1 MDGLK
6 MILRLLFLA
15 TALLLHSFSL
25 QAQEDDKTLSWIAS
39 GSAQASYSID
49 NLDFSMTADGTHQEI
64 NFLQSRSPFTN
75 LFTGWHL
82 ITQDYSGEG
91 TDNKGVKHAFEYS
104 NQSIFFSLGY
114 DLYLAEFA
122 HLQPYIAYGLGTS
135 TYSATDTAADGTITP
150 FSEQTSGSDMSM
162 WGVNLIL
169 ELTGKVWLG
178 YAMNFFVES
187 QPVKFDTGDATIEP
201 QSSQT
206 LLLVWSWE
214 RVPVKSRDPSKN
226 IFGF

>member
-1 MDGLK
+1 MNGLK
-6 MILRLLFLA
+6 MNRIVLFVVP
-15 TALLLHSFSL
+15 ALLLLSFSL
-25 QAQEDDKTLSWIAS
+25 QAQESNKAMSWIAS
-39 GSAQASYSID
+39 GSAKANYSID
-49 NLDFSMTADGTHQEI
+49 NLDFSTTADGTHQEI
-64 NFLQSRSPFTN
+64 NFYQSRSPFTN

-91 TDNKGVKHAFEYS
+91 TDNSGVKHAFEYS

-114 DLYLAEFA
+114 DWYLASFA

-150 FSEQTSGSDMSM
+150 FAENTSSSDMSM
-162 WGVNLIL
+162 WGVNLIV

-214 RVPVKSRDPSKN
+214 RVPVKARDPSKN

>member
-1 MDGLK
+1 MN
-6 MILRLLFLA
+6 RFLLLLA
-15 TALLLHSFSL
+15 TALLFFSFSL
-25 QAQEDDKTLSWIAS
+25 QAQEANKAMSWIAS
-39 GSAQASYSID
+39 GSSKANYSID
-49 NLDFSMTADGTHQEI
+49 NLDFSTTADGTHQEI
-64 NFLQSRSPFTN
+64 NFYQSRSPFTN

-91 TDNKGVKHAFEYS
+91 TDNSGVKHAFEYS

-114 DLYLAEFA
+114 DWYLASFA

-150 FSEQTSGSDMSM
+150 FAENTSSSDMSM

-214 RVPVKSRDPSKN
+214 RAPIGKRDPSKN

>member
-15 TALLLHSFSL
+15 TALLLLSFSL

-64 NFLQSRSPFTN
+64 NFLQSRSSFTN
-75 LFTGWHL
+75 LFTGWHF
-82 ITQDYSGEG
+82 ISQEYSGEG
-91 TDNKGVKHAFEYS
+91 TDNNGVKHAVDYS

-114 DLYLAEFA
+114 DWYLSGFA
-122 HLQPYIAYGLGTS
+122 HLQPYIAYGLGSS

-150 FSEQTSGSDMSM
+150 FAENTSTSDMSM
-162 WGVNLIL
+162 YGVNLIL

-178 YAMNFFVES
+178 YAMNYFVES
-187 QPVKFDTGDATIEP
+187 QPIKFDAGDANIAP

-206 LLLVWSWE
+206 LLLVWNWD
-214 RVPVKSRDPSKN
+214 RVPIKAIDPKA
-226 IFGF
+226 GFFSF

>member
-1 MDGLK
+1 MPLK
-6 MILRLLFLA
+6 TLSP
-15 TALLLHSFSL
+15 LLLLLLLLTSFGA
-25 QAQEDDKTLSWIAS
+25 QAQEEDKTMSWLAS
-39 GSAQASYSID
+39 GAAQATYGID
-49 NLDFSMTADGTHQEI
+49 NLGFSTTLEGTHQEI
-64 NFLQSRSPFTN
+64 NFLQSRSSFTN
-75 LFTGWHL
+75 LFTGWHF
-82 ITQDYSGEG
+82 ISQEYSGEG
-91 TDNKGVKHAFEYS
+91 TDNNGVKHAVDYS

-169 ELTGKVWLG
+169 ELTGKLWLG
-178 YAMNFFVES
+178 YGMNYFVES
-187 QPVKFDTGDATIEP
+187 QPIKFDAGDANIAP

-214 RVPVKSRDPSKN
+214 RAPIGKRDPSKN

>member
-1 MDGLK
+1 MHL
-6 MILRLLFLA
+6 LRLLP
-15 TALLLHSFSL
+15 LLLLFLTLSISA
-25 QAQEDDKTLSWIAS
+25 QAQEEDKSMSWLATGDAS
-39 GSAQASYSID
+39 ANYSID
-49 NLDFSMTADGTHQEI
+49 SSGFSMTLDGTHQEI

-91 TDNKGVKHAFEYS
+91 TDNNGVKHAVDYS

-114 DLYLAEFA
+114 DWYLSGFA
-122 HLQPYIAYGLGTS
+122 HLQPYIAYGLGSS

-150 FSEQTSGSDMSM
+150 FAENTSTSDMSM
-162 WGVNLIL
+162 YGVNLIL

-178 YAMNFFVES
+178 YAMNYFVES
-187 QPVKFDTGDATIEP
+187 QPIKFDAGNANIAP

-206 LLLVWSWE
+206 LLLVWNWD
-214 RVPVKSRDPSKN
+214 RVPIKAIDPKAS
-226 IFGF
+226 FFSF

>member
-15 TALLLHSFSL
+15 PALLCLSFSL

-64 NFLQSRSPFTN
+64 NFLQSRSAFTN

-91 TDNKGVKHAFEYS
+91 TDNNGVKHAVDYS

-114 DLYLAEFA
+114 DWYLSGFA
-122 HLQPYIAYGLGTS
+122 HLQPYIAYGLGSS

-150 FSEQTSGSDMSM
+150 FAENTSTSDMSM
-162 WGVNLIL
+162 YGVNLIL

-178 YAMNFFVES
+178 YAMNYFVES
-187 QPVKFDTGDATIEP
+187 QPIKFDAGDATIAP

-206 LLLVWSWE
+206 LLLVWNWD
-214 RVPVKSRDPSKN
+214 RVPIKAIDPKAS
-226 IFGF
+226 FFSF

>member
-1 MDGLK
+1 MNR
-6 MILRLLFLA
+6 IVLFFVP
-15 TALLLHSFSL
+15 ALLLLSFSL
-25 QAQEDDKTLSWIAS
+25 QAQEDNKAMSWIAS
-39 GSAQASYSID
+39 GSAKANYSID
-49 NLDFSMTADGTHQEI
+49 NLDFSTTADGTHQEI
-64 NFLQSRSPFTN
+64 NFYQSRSPFTN

-91 TDNKGVKHAFEYS
+91 TDNNGVKHAVDYS

-114 DLYLAEFA
+114 DWYLSEFA

-150 FSEQTSGSDMSM
+150 FAENTSTSDMSM
-162 WGVNLIL
+162 YGVNLIL

-178 YAMNFFVES
+178 YAMNYFVES
-187 QPVKFDTGDATIEP
+187 QPIKFDAGDANIAP

-206 LLLVWSWE
+206 LLLVWNWD
-214 RVPVKSRDPSKN
+214 RVPIKAIDPNAS
-226 IFGF
+226 FFSF